1 MEVQISRKDIN
12 QRWGITLKENYGTVY
27 VAKLLEST
35 PAGTSGLEVGDV
47 ITHVNGTNVKTHGK
61 RQVLEIIRQLRS
73 MSLKFKRPTDSSK
86 KPPSEDNS
94 VVFASSS
101 IKSDSKTP
109 PEIPRNKDGKIAKK
123 RGRPV
128 GSTKKDSKL
137 MLVKPKTSQPIM
149 KTMLE
154 QIAQSSDSENE
165 QNSNNDEVL
174 LDIQPTRREKL
185 KERKTSTSL
194 KKPKKT
200 RTPDIDPYLWHEE
213 NPYKQMK
220 IGVAK
225 NNGNTITINE
235 NNPLDHLAKCAEAEL
250 TKIAEDNEA
259 KSKALEASL
268 LEQEIVID
276 ELKNARLE
284 ERRKI
289 DEAHFKNKQL
299 TKAYKALQL
308 SSLSE
313 TEKLKEELTRERT
326 KNAELQAKYNEMK
339 EAQDSVCKE
348 LSKTRNDLQK
358 ALANSEENNQ
368 TRIKAVSKATELM
381 LLLQSVE
388 F

>member
-1 MEVQISRKDIN
+1 
-12 QRWGITLKENYGTVY
+12 
-27 VAKLLEST
+27 
-35 PAGTSGLEVGDV
+35 
-47 ITHVNGTNVKTHGK
+47 
-61 RQVLEIIRQLRS
+61 
-73 MSLKFKRPTDSSK
+73 
-86 KPPSEDNS
+86 
-94 VVFASSS
+94 
-101 IKSDSKTP
+101 
-109 PEIPRNKDGKIAKK
+109 
-123 RGRPV
+123 
-128 GSTKKDSKL
+128 
-137 MLVKPKTSQPIM
+137 
-149 KTMLE
+149 
-154 QIAQSSDSENE
+154 
-165 QNSNNDEVL
+165 
-174 LDIQPTRREKL
+174 
-185 KERKTSTSL
+185 
-194 KKPKKT
+194 
-200 RTPDIDPYLWHEE
+200 
-213 NPYKQMK
+213 
-220 IGVAK
+220 
-225 NNGNTITINE
+225 
-235 NNPLDHLAKCAEAEL
+235 
-250 TKIAEDNEA
+250 
-259 KSKALEASL
+259 L